1 MKKLFLILFCFMAMF
16 NITQARY
23 NKIILDRIELMEDV
37 PWMLEYS
44 YNKYGEKD
52 KIIAA
57 ECGQW
62 SMKNRIKVKP
72 DGVLISFEAPWSKLE
87 TVEQISFLFD
97 SKTEIIMTDVEEQEY
112 DGVKIGKAF
121 FISKSDKNYK
131 KLINKMKTSNYMSIL
146 MEDTEGNIERI
157 VKVKNTDSYKVL
169 TAFENSLK

>member
-1 MKKLFLILFCFMAMF
+1 MKKLLVLLFSFIMIF
-16 NITQARY
+16 NLTLARGSRL
-23 NKIILDRIELMEDV
+23 KLMEDV

-52 KIIAA
+52 KIIGA

-62 SMKNRIKVKP
+62 SMKNRVQIKP
-72 DGVLISFEAPWSKLE
+72 EGILISFEDSWSKLE

-97 SKTEIIMTDVEEQEY
+97 SKIEIIMNDVEEREY
-112 DGVKIGKAF
+112 DGIKIGKAF
-121 FISKSDKNYK
+121 FINKSNKNYK

-146 MEDTEGNIERI
+146 IEDTKGNSRSISKI
-157 VKVKNTDSYKVL
+157 KNTNSYKVL